1 MSVPELVIVASLADL
16 VVFVVVGV
24 VDHRA
29 ASRPAPPVP
38 QPVRAAPP
46 ALPAPPP
53 GMSVDMARAHTVRA
67 PAGGRHRRPEGPP
80 Q

>member
-1 MSVPELVIVASLADL
+1 VSVPELVIVASLIMLAL
-16 VVFVVVGV
+16 WAVVGV

-53 GMSVDMARAHTVRA
+53 GMSVDMAQARAARSHA
-67 PAGGRHRRPEGPP
+67 GRHRRPEGPP

>member
-1 MSVPELVIVASLADL
+1 MSIPELVIVASVVDL
-16 VVFVVVGV
+16 VAFVAVGV

-29 ASRPAPPVP
+29 ASRPVPPVP

-53 GMSVDMARAHTVRA
+53 GMSVDMAQARAARAHA
-67 PAGGRHRRPEGPP
+67 GRHRRPEGRT
-80 Q
+80 